1 MCFVALLLPL
11 PVLQS
16 GSIVVLLGLLGLCFL
31 GHLGRTRP
39 PLRFGAFSFPLSMHD
54 PSVWMTISLCL
65 LSAPMSLGRCA
76 GFLVILWG
84 SVNTRKHSDRSSLV
98 VIDGS
103 KTIFPH
109 SSRARMFCC
118 FRLFVSDK
126 LPCPFPGLRGF
137 CLGSVL
143 FIRAS
148 ASVAQSCG
156 CVQSFSRSSTHAVQL
171 Q

>member
-1 MCFVALLLPL
+1 
-11 PVLQS
+11 
-16 GSIVVLLGLLGLCFL
+16 
-31 GHLGRTRP
+31 
-39 PLRFGAFSFPLSMHD
+39 MHD

-84 SVNTRKHSDRSSLV
+84 SVNTQKHSDRSSLV

-103 KTIFPH
+103 KTIFPRT
-109 SSRARMFCC
+109 SCARMFCC

-137 CLGSVL
+137 CNFCLGSVL
-143 FIRAS
+143 FIQAS